1 MVEPDLIDKRALKI
15 CDVLVKDKDLLRDK
29 NYEMQKIYN
38 TQILKH
44 RLLTHY
50 DLFYKSF
57 V

>member
-15 CDVLVKDKDLLRDK
+15 CDILVKHKGLLTDK

-50 DLFYKSF
+50 DLFCKSF